1 VIEAEL
7 KVDVHDR
14 QTVLDGLSLRAKG
27 QASIYRDCYYET
39 PTREL
44 SSRGQ
49 ELRLRTIDG
58 SDIRHLLT
66 FKEAAVD
73 DESGSKPEHETQIE
87 NRGAVERAF
96 LGLGYVVDIEFE
108 KQCLNFR
115 FSESGRDFLATVVQ
129 VPEIGDASFLEL
141 ETMVPSPDD
150 VPAALELI
158 KQVFLSLGID
168 PVSALNPRYYQ
179 EMVTTFRS
187 GRLMPE

>member
-1 VIEAEL
+1 
-7 KVDVHDR
+7 
-14 QTVLDGLSLRAKG
+14 
-27 QASIYRDCYYET
+27 
-39 PTREL
+39 
-44 SSRGQ
+44 
-49 ELRLRTIDG
+49 
-58 SDIRHLLT
+58 LT

>member
-1 VIEAEL
+1 MVIEAEL
-7 KVDVHDR
+7 KADVHDR
-14 QTVLDGLSLRAKG
+14 QAVLDGLSSRTQG
-27 QASIYRDCYYET
+27 RASIYRDCYYET
-39 PTREL
+39 PSREL

-49 ELRLRTIDG
+49 ELRLRTIDS
-58 SDIRHLLT
+58 SDVRHLLT

-87 NRGAVERAF
+87 DRNAVERTF

-115 FSESGRDFLATVVQ
+115 FSECGRDFLATVVQ

-141 ETMVPSPDD
+141 ETMVPSADD
-150 VPAALELI
+150 VPAALEHI
-158 KQVFLSLGID
+158 KQVFVTLGID

-187 GRLMPE
+187 GRLMP